1 MTLVCLSTETSD
13 GQGVLQMLQAEGDSH
28 LHSNFYSCF
37 DVTLRCLIPPYIPSC
52 FFSYNSGYD
61 TNTMDS
67 PTEALDAFRSSEVFP
82 DAVIIDAD
90 LPAFGAA
97 EKLIKQLQL
106 QNATV
111 TIVVLA
117 SKGNRLDVVS
127 ALQAGA
133 ADYMVRGKIHHQ
145 TV

>member
-1 MTLVCLSTETSD
+1 MLMT
-13 GQGVLQMLQAEGDSH
+13 
-28 LHSNFYSCF
+28 
-37 DVTLRCLIPPYIPSC
+37 I
-52 FFSYNSGYD
+52 GYD
-61 TNTMDS
+61 TNTVDS
-67 PTEALDAFRSSEVFP
+67 PADALDAFRASEVFP
-82 DAVIIDAD
+82 DAVLIDAD
-90 LPAFGAA
+90 LPSFGASA

-133 ADYMVRGKIHHQ
+133 ADYMVRGGNQ
-145 TV
+145 S